1 MRKHTMGLLAMAAAT
16 TLTLSACGGGAQ
28 VGEPT
33 DGATDGGA
41 GGGDTIRI
49 GIKYDQ
55 PGLGLQDGDT
65 FTGFDTDVARYV
77 ANELG
82 YSEDQIE
89 WVETISAN
97 RETALQNDEVDMIF
111 ATYSIND
118 ERKELIDFAG
128 PYFVAGQDLLV
139 AADNTDITGPEDLEG
154 KNLCSV
160 TGSTSAENIKNDYAE
175 GVQLVER
182 PGYADCATALASGA
196 VDAVTTDD
204 IILAG
209 LAATEQNAGKFKVV
223 GAPFSEERYG
233 VGLPDGST
241 DTCEEVNAAITKM
254 IEDGTWEELVAANTE
269 GADYTANAE
278 LNPPTPD
285 ACA

>member
-1 MRKHTMGLLAMAAAT
+1 MRKHTMGLLAMAAAS
-16 TLTLSACGGGAQ
+16 TLALSACGGAEVG
-28 VGEPT
+28 GEPD
-33 DGATDGGA
+33 DGATDGGE
-41 GGGDTIRI
+41 TIRI

-55 PGLGLQDGDT
+55 PGLGLQEGSE

-77 ANELG
+77 ADKLG

-97 RETALQNDEVDMIF
+97 RETALQNNEVDMIF

-118 ERKELIDFAG
+118 ERRGLVDFAG

-160 TGSTSAENIKNDYAE
+160 TGSTSAENIKNDHAE

-182 PGYADCATALASGA
+182 PGYADCVTALASGA

-223 GAPFSEERYG
+223 GAPFSEENYG

-241 DTCEEVNAAITKM
+241 DRCEEVNTAITEM

-269 GADYTANAE
+269 GADYTPNAD
-278 LNPPTPD
+278 LNPPELD
-285 ACA
+285 ACE